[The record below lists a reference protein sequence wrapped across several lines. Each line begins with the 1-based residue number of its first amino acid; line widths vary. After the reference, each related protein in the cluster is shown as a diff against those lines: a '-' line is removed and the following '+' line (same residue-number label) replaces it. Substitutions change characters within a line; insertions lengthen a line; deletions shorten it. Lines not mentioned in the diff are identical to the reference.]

1 MYIYFSTY
9 IVIYMYIYFSTYIVM
24 AARRHL
30 LFRQIRKETG

>member
-30 LFRQIRKETG
+30 FLDR